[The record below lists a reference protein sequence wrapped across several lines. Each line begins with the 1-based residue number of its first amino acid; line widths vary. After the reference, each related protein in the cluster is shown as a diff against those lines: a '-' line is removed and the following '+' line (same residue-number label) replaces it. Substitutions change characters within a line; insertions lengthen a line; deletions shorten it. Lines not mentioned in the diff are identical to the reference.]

1 MVSRAKKLFSYIK
14 KQLENVGFPNVVVT
28 GEEKDSLN
36 MLINDMKPCF
46 VIVESWFYHAATPY
60 MMGRLL
66 KLYPKLNI
74 TAITICEFPDDLA
87 AWFIWH
93 GVKSYVNMQEGIE
106 EFYQG
111 LEEVRK
117 GKEYITPQV
126 QYFIDQAAEWP
137 EATLDVKKRQMEV
150 LILLCKGFTPEHI
163 GQELQ
168 ISKRTV
174 DWHLGELYRMFHVK
188 NREEMVALAWELDLV
203 TKNDMWFY
211 GRTRTIDP
219 LPVWAAAKQKTGR
232 ELLHY
237 DHQDK
242 RRGIQGGK

>member
-1 MVSRAKKLFSYIK
+1 MVSRAKKLFPYIK
-14 KQLENVGFPNVVVT
+14 NQLESVGFPNVLVT

-36 MLINDMKPCF
+36 MLINDMKPRF

-93 GVKSYVNMQEGIE
+93 GVKSYVNMQEGVE

-111 LEEVRK
+111 LAEVRK

-126 QYFIDQAAEWP
+126 QYFIDLSSEWP
-137 EATLDVKKRQMEV
+137 EIKIDIAKRQMEV
-150 LILLCKGFTPEHI
+150 LILLCKGFIPKDI
-163 GQELQ
+163 GKELQ

-174 DWHLGELYRMFHVK
+174 DWHLDELYRMFHVK
-188 NREEMVALAWELDLV
+188 NREEMVAIAWELDLV
-203 TKNDMWFY
+203 TKKDMWFY
-211 GRTRTIDP
+211 GQVRNIDP
-219 LPVWAAAKQKTGR
+219 LPAWAATKQKIR
-232 ELLHY
+232 RRILHY
-237 DHQDK
+237 AHQD
-242 RRGIQGGK
+242 